1 MLTPLSLLQVC
12 PWRALL
18 RLPARSLFADQNK
31 NPRRQ
36 RNKIEEQN
44 GRAEINA
51 KTHEP
56 VNNEE
61 NRG

>member
-1 MLTPLSLLQVC
+1 MLTLYHFFKSALGALLQ
-12 PWRALL
+12 
-18 RLPARSLFADQNK
+18 LPARSLFADQNK

-51 KTHEP
+51 KTHETI
-56 VNNEE
+56 NNEE